1 MPKHVLTPKSE
12 YRRPSKD
19 WVQPETITF
28 LGQKLT
34 RTYYDRNGYATY
46 EGPKMTTKDQ
56 VDFLLTGGMNASPFC
71 VNIQRRSAE
80 VWLTILDCSMNIS
93 AQTLSGLE
101 QKTSKKLEEIRKN
114 VESLVSMAKDSPDLV
129 FRVKP
134 KDVSVEKLPSPTF
147 NGMHDVYIQCENR
160 KAKYLGQVA
169 SLYSGELKKL
179 TFAEME
185 SASKYLTLITILVTC
200 AEHKSDHPS
209 YLTFDQVSVP
219 FLGDT
224 YLAASDMKTMRKLL
238 SQYLRKIESLLKGTK
253 P

>member
-1 MPKHVLTPKSE
+1 MSKHVLTLKSE
-12 YRRPSKD
+12 YRYPSKD

-46 EGPKMTTKDQ
+46 EGPGKKD
-56 VDFLLTGGMNASPFC
+56 TATFC

-80 VWLTILDCSMNIS
+80 VWLTILDRSISIS

-101 QKTSKKLEEIRKN
+101 QKTSKKLEEFRTN
-114 VESLVSMAKDSPDLV
+114 VKSLVSMAKDFPDLV
-129 FRVKP
+129 FRVNP
-134 KDVSVEKLPSPTF
+134 KDVSVEMLPSPTF

-169 SLYSGELKKL
+169 SLDSGELKKL

-200 AEHKSDHPS
+200 AEHKSDHPR
-209 YLTFDQVSVP
+209 YLTFNQVSVP

-238 SQYLRKIESLLKGTK
+238 NQYLRKIESLLKGIK
-253 P
+253 LCRK